1 MAALDAI
8 NQELGSDPDGLIR
21 WALTQGQRP
30 IVTTNFRPF
39 EAVILHMVTQQ
50 RPDIPVVWM
59 DHGYNTEATYRFAD
73 ALVKRLDLNLISY
86 IPQRTRAHREAVDGA
101 MPGIDDPR
109 HEAFT
114 REVKLEPFERALREM
129 APDVWF
135 TALRA
140 EDTPGVPACSLSAA
154 TPMGCSRSPLCCTG
168 APRSSISICSSTTC
182 PTSSITSTLP
192 RWKRSGSAVCICST
206 DFQPN
211 SLKRRAAQCAA
222 RLFFGL
228 LKRRRA

>member
-140 EDTPGVPACSLSAA
+140 EDTPERARMQPV
-154 TPMGCSRSPLCCTG
+154 SRN
-168 APRSSISICSSTTC
+168 A
-182 PTSSITSTLP
+182 
-192 RWKRSGSAVCICST
+192 
-206 DFQPN
+206 D
-211 SLKRRAAQCAA
+211 
-222 RLFFGL
+222 GL
-228 LKRRRA
+228 LKVSPLLHWSAKELYQYLQQHDLPNEFDYFDPTKVEAKRECGLHLQH

>member
-1 MAALDAI
+1 MMAALDAI

-140 EDTPGVPACSLSAA
+140 EDTPERARMQPV
-154 TPMGCSRSPLCCTG
+154 SRN
-168 APRSSISICSSTTC
+168 A
-182 PTSSITSTLP
+182 
-192 RWKRSGSAVCICST
+192 
-206 DFQPN
+206 D
-211 SLKRRAAQCAA
+211 
-222 RLFFGL
+222 GL
-228 LKRRRA
+228 LKVSPLLHWSAKELYQYLQQHDLPNEFDYFDPTKVEAKRECGLHLQH